1 MNLIYKKGDLKL
13 MRKEKLQY
21 CIIFLRR
28 DPYSNDPDKKIYS
41 RYESRRFDNL
51 NPNEDEREKILKLI
65 ESDWRSSDWLLDE
78 LRKPNNESAYV
89 FKLYDFDPLYE

>member
-1 MNLIYKKGDLKL
+1 

-51 NPNEDEREKILKLI
+51 NPN
-65 ESDWRSSDWLLDE
+65 
-78 LRKPNNESAYV
+78 
-89 FKLYDFDPLYE
+89 